1 MKHEVRLHN
10 KWKVVVTNTKTG
22 ATREAVGENII
33 LNQFWTKYLSAA
45 NATCLS
51 YIHVGEGTDTPV
63 ATNTKLKTPFASYSS
78 SGNVTDYS
86 HFLSDGYITR
96 QLSCRVEANTYVG
109 KVIAEVGFAY
119 SGATTGSLVTHALL
133 KDMNG
138 NAVTITIGAD
148 EVINI
153 FGTVYFDLGYSHN
166 SDTIFLLSGYNE
178 YLVSAMLCFY
188 TFSNINRITSTSA
201 SGYDSRKLKEPFSL
215 THNIIP
221 NSSVAAYSTIT
232 FDTDNKKLTWA
243 FADATTSANNLE
255 GGIGSIVVG
264 GAVRVVVPCTGF
276 TQPVIT
282 KEVVGTGN
290 GTNKDFQTDFGYIRN
305 NSTAKAYVN
314 DTEVNATFDYE
325 IPHPSTLLRDIIDY
339 DDASTLPLINVNTG
353 SWNANSVI
361 QFENPYYES
370 CGFLKFL
377 TYYSNIYTSDNN
389 TDWALAV
396 ASSSTSAAI
405 KDIPSAHQYKRYW
418 KIVPYGSTLTGSF
431 GATPNSS
438 DYYVGSIPSNVHF
451 ESAPANS
458 STVAVT
464 YQPNV
469 LAKSSDR
476 ILKNMSFV
484 FTFAEYTPT

>member
-1 MKHEVRLHN
+1 MTGNLYAYEYLKLLNTIAISGTIAELIFTETEAIKDYLKINTITISGTYADANGIPNLTRRLKMKHEVRLHN

-232 FDTDNKKLTWA
+232 FDTDNKK
-243 FADATTSANNLE
+243 ADM
-255 GGIGSIVVG
+255 GICRCHHI
-264 GAVRVVVPCTGF
+264 C
-276 TQPVIT
+276 
-282 KEVVGTGN
+282 
-290 GTNKDFQTDFGYIRN
+290 
-305 NSTAKAYVN
+305 
-314 DTEVNATFDYE
+314 
-325 IPHPSTLLRDIIDY
+325 
-339 DDASTLPLINVNTG
+339 
-353 SWNANSVI
+353 
-361 QFENPYYES
+361 
-370 CGFLKFL
+370 
-377 TYYSNIYTSDNN
+377 
-389 TDWALAV
+389 
-396 ASSSTSAAI
+396 
-405 KDIPSAHQYKRYW
+405 
-418 KIVPYGSTLTGSF
+418 
-431 GATPNSS
+431 
-438 DYYVGSIPSNVHF
+438 
-451 ESAPANS
+451 
-458 STVAVT
+458 
-464 YQPNV
+464 
-469 LAKSSDR
+469 
-476 ILKNMSFV
+476 
-484 FTFAEYTPT
+484 